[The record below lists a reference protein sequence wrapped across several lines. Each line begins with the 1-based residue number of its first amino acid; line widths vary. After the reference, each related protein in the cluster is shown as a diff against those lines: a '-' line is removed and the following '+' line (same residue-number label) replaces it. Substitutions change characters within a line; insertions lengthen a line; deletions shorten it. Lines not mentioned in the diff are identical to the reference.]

1 MKDLRNMSK
10 DQIIEAVI
18 KIGEKPFRGKQI
30 YEWVTKSVDSFD
42 EMKNIPISLRKR
54 LEESFTIDNFR
65 IVEQH
70 KAKDGTIKV
79 LGALRDGNM
88 VESVFMTYKHG
99 HSVCI
104 STQVGCKMKC
114 TFCASTLGGVVR
126 SLTAGEYLGQ
136 IYALQKLTGERINN
150 VVLMGSG
157 EPLDNYDETVRFI
170 KMATDQ
176 EGLNLSVR
184 SITVSTCGLAP
195 EIRRLADEKFGIT
208 LAISLH
214 NPFEI
219 ERSEIMPIT
228 RKHSIES
235 LLKAVDYYI
244 EMTGR
249 RVTFEYA
256 LIDGVNDSL
265 VHAEQLGVLL
275 KGKLVHINLI
285 PVNEVAEKNY
295 RPTRMDRIGAF
306 KNMLEN
312 KYHINTTVRRELGSD
327 INAACGQLRSSKLE
341 KSEFSDEK

>member
-10 DQIIEAVI
+10 DQIIDALV
-18 KIGEKPFRGKQI
+18 KLGEKPFRGKQI
-30 YEWVTKSVDSFD
+30 YEWVTKGVDSFD
-42 EMKNIPISLRKR
+42 DMKNLPVNLRLK
-54 LEESFTIDNFR
+54 LEEIFIIDNFQ
-65 IVEQH
+65 IIEQH

-136 IYALQKLTGERINN
+136 IYALQRMTGERVGS

-157 EPLDNYDETVRFI
+157 EPLDNFDETVRFI
-170 KMATDQ
+170 RMATDE

-184 SITVSTCGLAP
+184 SITVSTCGLAN
-195 EIRRLADEKFGIT
+195 EIRKLADEKFGIT

-214 NPFEI
+214 NPFEV
-219 ERSEIMPIT
+219 ERTEIMPIT
-228 RKHSIES
+228 RKYSIES
-235 LLKAVDYYI
+235 LIKAVDYYI
-244 EMTGR
+244 EKTGR

-256 LIDGVNDSL
+256 LIEGVNDSL
-265 VHAEQLGVLL
+265 VHAEQLGILL
-275 KGKLVHINLI
+275 RGKLVHVNLI
-285 PVNEVAEKNY
+285 PVNEVVEKNY
-295 RPTRMDRIGAF
+295 KPTKTERITAF

-327 INAACGQLRSSKLE
+327 INAACGQLRNSKLE
-341 KSEFSDEK
+341 KTEFSDKK